1 MLNSSNIYVS
11 NNTELIN
18 EACEDALEV
27 IQLLNKDGLK
37 VEIKDFLS
45 ELILLHWML
54 VRQTQAGFGID
65 NIKFR
70 YHQRQ
75 GMFIRL

>member
-1 MLNSSNIYVS
+1 MLFTLFMLNSSNIYVS

-54 VRQTQAGFGID
+54 VRSEERRVG
-65 NIKFR
+65 KES
-70 YHQRQ
+70 
-75 GMFIRL
+75 